1 MNSLHNG
8 NEKRTEL
15 LAPAGSYETFC
26 AVINAGADA
35 VYAGGM
41 KFGARAYAQ
50 NFSDEELIRAIEIA
64 HLLGKKVYM
73 TVNTLFKEKE
83 LEAVVDYL
91 MPFYEAGLDA
101 VLVQDLG
108 LVRLLKEKLPALPL
122 HASTQMNATSSYGIS
137 LLEEQ
142 GFSQVVLPRELSL
155 EEIRSIHEKSQV
167 KLESFVHGA
176 LCYSFSGQCLYSSML
191 GGRSGN
197 RGRCAQ
203 PCRLPYDVLDEKG
216 KLLAKENAILSLKDL
231 CALDSVKEMISA
243 GVYSFKI
250 EGRMKQPQYAA
261 GVTSIYRNYLDLAL
275 AKKEYQVSEQD
286 RKYLLKLGNRSGFT
300 NGFLCPDPAEN
311 MITHDKAAHEK
322 SSEQLM
328 QPKTELD
335 KLPLRLS
342 FYMHA
347 GERIRLSLSYLD
359 KNICLEGEIPQ
370 KAEGKPITKETL
382 AEKLGKLGNTPF
394 YLENLEIDLEE
405 GLFCRIGS
413 LNSLRRDAVAEL
425 IKCFAPERKEISE
438 VSKISKVIK
447 ASEVSEASEAE
458 QEEAFSPDTA
468 AFCDEKGLSVSL
480 INPRQLDVVLKQK
493 ESSLVYLDCHGFLPE
508 EDLSDYVEKI
518 HAAGMLAG
526 YALPLVF
533 REDTAER
540 YERLWPKL
548 EEAGFDRFL
557 ARGIDELAF
566 LRKHISADSLR
577 EKLRSDASLYS
588 WNSCSRAF
596 LAEMGLGGDTIP
608 YELNAAEIRE
618 RENAGSSMV
627 LYGRSPLMTAASCVL
642 KNTRGCEKKKHG
654 NFLAISDR
662 YHKKFP
668 VRTLCDICSL
678 RIYNSVPTVLF
689 SEWKQLQKMGIS
701 SWRMEFTK
709 EDAKEI
715 ETCYSN
721 YRNFLKKREN
731 ISVEGEF
738 TYGHFKRGVQ

>member
-1 MNSLHNG
+1 MSGLHNIKTKQ
-8 NEKRTEL
+8 ESEL
-15 LAPAGSYETFC
+15 LAPAGSYEGFC
-26 AVINAGADA
+26 AVMNAGADA
-35 VYAGGM
+35 VYAGGS

-64 HLLGKKVYM
+64 HLLGKKVYL
-73 TVNTLFKEKE
+73 TVNTLFKEEELKE
-83 LEAVVDYL
+83 VPEYL
-91 MPFYEAGLDA
+91 LPFYEAGLDA

-108 LVRLLKEKLPALPL
+108 LVKLLKETLPDLPL

-137 LLEEQ
+137 LLEEM
-142 GFSQVVLPRELSL
+142 GFAQVVLPRELSL
-155 EEIRSIHEKSQV
+155 DEIRRIHEKSGV

-203 PCRLPYDVLDEKG
+203 PCRLSYDVLDTKG
-216 KLLAKENAILSLKDL
+216 KTLSREDAILSLKDL
-231 CALDSVKEMISA
+231 CALDSLKGMISA

-261 GVTSIYRNYLDLAL
+261 GVTSIYRKYLDLAL
-275 AKKEYQVSEQD
+275 GQKEYKVSEQD
-286 RKYLLKLGNRSGFT
+286 RSYLLKLGNRSGFT

-311 MITHDKAAHEK
+311 MITHEKAAHEK
-322 SSEQLM
+322 SAEQL
-328 QPKTELD
+328 PELKTELEQ
-335 KLPLRLS
+335 LPLELS

-347 GERIRLSLSYLD
+347 GERIRLSLSYRAQRV
-359 KNICLEGEIPQ
+359 CLEGELPQ
-370 KAEGKPITKETL
+370 KAEGKPVTKETI

-394 YLENLEIDLEE
+394 YVKKLEIDLEE
-405 GLFCRIGS
+405 GLFCRIGA

-425 IKCFAPERKEISE
+425 IKYFAPKR
-438 VSKISKVIK
+438 
-447 ASEVSEASEAE
+447 E
-458 QEEAFSPDTA
+458 QESREELILPNADPG
-468 AFCDEKGLSVSL
+468 FCREEGLNVSIL
-480 INPRQLDVVLKQK
+480 NPQQLDAVLKEK
-493 ESSLVYLDCHGFLPE
+493 ETALVYLDCHGFLPE
-508 EDLSDYVEKI
+508 ENLAEFVDKI
-518 HAAGMLAG
+518 HTAGRLAG

-540 YERLWPKL
+540 YERLWEKL
-548 EEAGFDRFL
+548 EKAGFDRFL

-566 LRKHISADSLR
+566 LKKHIPEQCLR
-577 EKLRSDASLYS
+577 EKLRIDASLYS
-588 WNSCSRAF
+588 WNSRSRQI
-596 LAEMGLGGDTIP
+596 LAELGAGGDTIP
-608 YELNAAEIRE
+608 YELNASELKE
-618 RENAGSSMV
+618 RENTGSSMV
-627 LYGRSPLMTAASCVL
+627 LYGRTPLMTAASCVL

-654 NFLAISDR
+654 NFLTLSDR

-668 VRTLCDICSL
+668 VRTLCDICSI

-689 SEWKQLQKMGIS
+689 SEWKQLSRMGIS

-721 YRNFLKKREN
+721 YRNFLKKREK
-731 ISVEGEF
+731 ISVDGDF
-738 TYGHFKRGVQ
+738 TYGHFRRGVQ

>member
-1 MNSLHNG
+1 MDGLHNMKT
-8 NEKRTEL
+8 EWETEL

-35 VYAGGM
+35 VYAGGT

-50 NFSDEELIRAIEIA
+50 NFSDEELVRAIEIA
-64 HLLGKKVYM
+64 HLLGKKFYL
-73 TVNTLFKEKE
+73 TVNTLFKEEELKE
-83 LEAVVDYL
+83 VPDYL
-91 MPFYEAGLDA
+91 LPFYEAGLDA

-108 LVRLLKEKLPALPL
+108 LLKLLKEKMPGLPL

-137 LLEEQ
+137 LLEEL
-142 GFSQVVLPRELSL
+142 GFAQVVLPRELSL
-155 EEIRSIHEKSQV
+155 DEIRRIHEKSSV

-203 PCRLPYDVLDEKG
+203 PCRLSYDVLDMKG
-216 KLLAKENAILSLKDL
+216 KTLSREDAILSLKDL
-231 CALDSVKEMISA
+231 SALDSLKEMISA

-261 GVTSIYRNYLDLAL
+261 GVTSVYRKYLDLAL
-275 AKKEYQVSEQD
+275 GRKEYKVSEQD
-286 RKYLLKLGNRSGFT
+286 RNYLLKLGNRSGFT

-311 MITHDKAAHEK
+311 MITHEKAAHEK
-322 SSEQLM
+322 STEQLS
-328 QPKTELD
+328 QPKTELE
-335 KLPLRLS
+335 KLPLMLS

-347 GERIRLSLSYLD
+347 GEKIRLCLSYE
-359 KNICLEGEIPQ
+359 NRQVCLEGELAQ
-370 KAEGKPITKETL
+370 KAEGKPVTKETI

-394 YLENLEIDLEE
+394 YAEKLEIDMED
-405 GLFCRIGS
+405 GLFCRIGA

-425 IKCFAPERKEISE
+425 IKCFAPKRK
-438 VSKISKVIK
+438 
-447 ASEVSEASEAE
+447 
-458 QEEAFSPDTA
+458 QESREDLFGNRADS
-468 AFCDEKGLSVSL
+468 AFCGEKGLSASL
-480 INPRQLDVVLKQK
+480 LNQQQLDAVLKQK
-493 ESSLVYLDCHGFLPE
+493 ETALVYLDCHGFLPE
-508 EDLSDYVEKI
+508 ENLAEHVEKI

-540 YERLWPKL
+540 YERLWEKL
-548 EEAGFDRFL
+548 EKAGFDCFL

-566 LRKHISADSLR
+566 LKKHIPESYLR

-588 WNSCSRAF
+588 WNSCSRRF
-596 LAEMGLGGDTIP
+596 LTEQGVGGDTIP
-608 YELNAAEIRE
+608 YELNAAELKK
-618 RENAGSSMV
+618 RENTGSAMV
-627 LYGRSPLMTAASCVL
+627 LYGRTPLMTAASCVL
-642 KNTRGCEKKKHG
+642 KNTRGCDKKKHG
-654 NFLAISDR
+654 NFLELLDR
-662 YHKKFP
+662 YHKRFP
-668 VRTLCDICSL
+668 VRTLCDICSI

-689 SEWKQLQKMGIS
+689 SEWKQLDRMGIS

-721 YRNFLKKREN
+721 YRNFLKKREKN
-731 ISVEGEF
+731 SFDGDF

>member
-1 MNSLHNG
+1 MNSLHNTKTK
-8 NEKRTEL
+8 ETEL

-35 VYAGGM
+35 VYAGGT
-41 KFGARAYAQ
+41 KFGARAYAR

-64 HLLGKKVYM
+64 HLLGKKVYL
-73 TVNTLFKEKE
+73 TVNTLSKEEELKE
-83 LEAVVDYL
+83 VPDYL

-108 LVRLLKEKLPALPL
+108 LVKLLKESMPDMTV

-137 LLEEQ
+137 LLEEL
-142 GFSQVVLPRELSL
+142 GFAQVVLPRELSL
-155 EEIRSIHEKSQV
+155 DEIRRIHEKSRV

-203 PCRLPYDVLDEKG
+203 PCRLSYDLLDAKG
-216 KLLAKENAILSLKDL
+216 KILSREDAILSLKDL
-231 CALDSVKEMISA
+231 SALNSLKEMISA

-261 GVTSIYRNYLDLAL
+261 GVTSVYRKYLDLAL
-275 AKKEYQVSEQD
+275 GQKEYKVNEQD
-286 RKYLLKLGNRSGFT
+286 RRYLLKLGNRSGFT

-311 MITHDKAAHEK
+311 MITHEKSAHEK
-322 SSEQLM
+322 SNELLPE
-328 QPKTELD
+328 PKTELD
-335 KLPLRLS
+335 QLPLELS

-347 GERIRLSLSYLD
+347 GEKIRLSLSYREQ
-359 KNICLEGEIPQ
+359 KVCLEGEFPQ
-370 KAEGKPITKETL
+370 KAEGKPLTKETI

-394 YLENLEIDLEE
+394 YAEKLDIDLEE
-405 GLFCRIGS
+405 GLFCRIGA

-425 IKCFAPERKEISE
+425 IKCFGPK
-438 VSKISKVIK
+438 K
-447 ASEVSEASEAE
+447 E
-458 QEEAFSPDTA
+458 QESPEKKKLPDFSP
-468 AFCDEKGLSVSL
+468 AFCKEEGLSVSL
-480 INPRQLDVVLKQK
+480 TNLQQLETVLKQK
-493 ESSLVYLDCHGFLPE
+493 ETALVYLDCHGFLPE
-508 EDLSDYVEKI
+508 EDLAEAVKKI
-518 HAAGMLAG
+518 HGAGMLAG

-540 YERLWPKL
+540 YERLWSKV
-548 EEAGFDRFL
+548 EKAGFDRFL

-566 LRKHISADSLR
+566 LKKHIPQQHLR
-577 EKLRSDASLYS
+577 EKLRCDASLYS
-588 WNSCSRAF
+588 WNSWSRHF
-596 LAEMGLGGDTIP
+596 LAEMGAGGDTIP
-608 YELNAAEIRE
+608 YELNASELKE
-618 RENAGSSMV
+618 RENTGSSMV
-627 LYGRSPLMTAASCVL
+627 LYGRTPLMTAATCVL
-642 KNTRGCEKKKHG
+642 KNTKGCEKKKHG
-654 NFLAISDR
+654 NFLTLSDR

-668 VRTLCDICSL
+668 VRTLCDICSI

-689 SEWKQLQKMGIS
+689 SEWKQLNQMGIS
-701 SWRMEFTK
+701 SWRMEFVK

-721 YRNFLKKREN
+721 YRNFLKKRQK
-731 ISVEGEF
+731 ISVDGDF
-738 TYGHFKRGVQ
+738 TYGHFRRGVQ